1 MTDFDDVPLFTGCP
15 APLSVDPPRAGHA
28 LSAAQARAAAEQR
41 STLLN
46 AAALAR
52 DEHLARQRLLQMCAH
67 PAFAAAAL
75 PLDGRPPPLPLVRCA
90 ARCWGN
96 LEFGIREEAGSDGEA
111 FAWDLET
118 NVRAVRRFSGKL
130 EDENRKNGPLIEA
143 LLDILPVTL
152 IDEALD
158 ACRRTC
164 EAGPSAYGRPEVR
177 CGLTPVSDRIL
188 HPEHDLPNVD
198 PGLERSDSAAA
209 TLSASGHDDPA
220 GAPGNEAARPENT
233 HGCRAGAT
241 SRRGRRAARRMDDTE
256 VSKPAGKTLSPEHTK
271 NVGPAEDSTSEET
284 ATLPLCPD
292 DTRFPCPAEGGG
304 MTPSPLTDDTTPD
317 PAEACGSEG
326 CAGIDAKSADEL
338 PRASVCPEKSRK
350 SSRRTR
356 GIASE
361 KKQAAPEKGTAGRRR
376 KALRAKEEKEEAG
389 GTGSLENGLDPMAP
403 PAAETTIN
411 AGPEEDAGVN
421 ADLQGAETP
430 SEEKE
435 EKEASP
441 TKKSG
446 SIAGAEPDAERS
458 GGSGG
463 METERVNESENNVPP
478 AKAGTSLLRYRPE
491 LIHCPETSRDV
502 DTLECHVC
510 GHHDICPAYA

>member
-1 MTDFDDVPLFTGCP
+1 MTDFDDVPLFTGRT

-75 PLDGRPPPLPLVRCA
+75 PLDGRTPSLPLVRCA

-96 LEFGIREEAGSDGEA
+96 LEFGIREEAGGDAEA

-118 NVRAVRRFSGKL
+118 NVRAVRRFSGKIG
-130 EDENRKNGPLIEA
+130 DESRKNAPLTEA

-152 IDEALD
+152 IAEALD

-164 EAGPSAYGRPEVR
+164 EAGPSADGRPETR

-188 HPEHDLPNVD
+188 HPEDDLPNVD
-198 PGLERSDSAAA
+198 PGLGRSNNAAA
-209 TLSASGHDDPA
+209 TLSTFGQDETE
-220 GAPGNEAARPENT
+220 GAPGNEAARSENT

-256 VSKPAGKTLSPEHTK
+256 VSKSAGKTISPEHTE
-271 NVGPAEDSTSEET
+271 NAGPAEDTTAEET
-284 ATLPLCPD
+284 ASLTPCPD
-292 DTRFPCPAEGGG
+292 GTRFPCPADGGG
-304 MTPSPLTDDTTPD
+304 VPHSPLTDDTTPD
-317 PAEACGSEG
+317 PAEACGTEG
-326 CAGIDAKSADEL
+326 GAEISTKSADEL

-350 SSRRTR
+350 NSRRTR

-361 KKQAAPEKGTAGRRR
+361 KKQPAPEKGTADRNR
-376 KALRAKEEKEEAG
+376 KALRTREEKEEAG
-389 GTGSLENGLDPMAP
+389 GTGSLESGPEQSTT
-403 PAAETTIN
+403 PAAAADID
-411 AGPEEDAGVN
+411 AGTKEDAGVN
-421 ADLQGAETP
+421 ADLQGTEPQAEDT
-430 SEEKE
+430 E

-441 TKKSG
+441 AKKSG
-446 SIAGAEPDAERS
+446 SLTGAEPEEKRA

-463 METERVNESENNVPP
+463 METERAGGSENNVPP